1 MATQLD
7 ETSDYEFIISLIYE
21 RCRIRLHEG
30 KQQLI
35 RSRLAKRVLHHGFAS
50 LAQYC
55 DYLRR
60 SRDEQELTHV
70 VDALTT
76 NYTQFLRE
84 KPHFDFLVETA
95 LPTLL
100 AGRRRFRVWGAA
112 CPPGGEA

>member
-7 ETSDYEFIISLIYE
+7 ETSDYDFIISLIYE

-35 RSRLAKRVLHHGFAS
+35 KARLGKRLRHHGFET
-50 LAQYC
+50 LTQYC
-55 DYLRR
+55 DYLRQTG
-60 SRDEQELTHV
+60 DAEELTHL

-84 KPHFDFLVETA
+84 KNHFEFLVGTA

-100 AGRRRFRVWGAA
+100 AGRKRFRIWSAA
-112 CPPGGEA
+112 CAT